1 MLDETRYIKLKRI
14 FMIQFLFFWLVCSS
28 CWGGVPFFWV
38 CFQWPCKFPTELSHS
53 LDGYVIILTLYT
65 WSFVCFALWLLHV
78 WCYFGCC
85 GIILAEKSSC
95 THFSVML
102 ACFEYICFN
111 CGGWSLTDYLNN
123 FCTEGDGSKIF
134 VSCIAFRDRVC
145 EDIIEAY
152 RLPPNTYAD
161 KCICL
166 VSHAPNFRV
175 LRNSLEEIFVLCFS
189 SEGSW

>member
-1 MLDETRYIKLKRI
+1 ML
-14 FMIQFLFFWLVCSS
+14 
-28 CWGGVPFFWV
+28 
-38 CFQWPCKFPTELSHS
+38 ELSWFVFNTPVVGD
-53 LDGYVIILTLYT
+53 LLLIILI
-65 WSFVCFALWLLHV
+65 F
-78 WCYFGCC
+78 
-85 GIILAEKSSC
+85 
-95 THFSVML
+95 
-102 ACFEYICFN
+102 
-111 CGGWSLTDYLNN
+111 

>member
-1 MLDETRYIKLKRI
+1 MLHGEMSHLFKSLTCLIRLSLLRVCFLSLDKTRYIKQADFYDYASFSFGQCVLPAGVE
-14 FMIQFLFFWLVCSS
+14 FHSS
-28 CWGGVPFFWV
+28 GFVSSDPAS
-38 CFQWPCKFPTELSHS
+38 FPRSYPIVL
-53 LDGYVIILTLYT
+53 
-65 WSFVCFALWLLHV
+65 
-78 WCYFGCC
+78 
-85 GIILAEKSSC
+85 
-95 THFSVML
+95 
-102 ACFEYICFN
+102 
-111 CGGWSLTDYLNN
+111 
-123 FCTEGDGSKIF
+123 TEGDGSKIF

-189 SEGSW
+189 SEGSWYIPLRLKHLLLVYT